1 LNKKILVLLIATL
14 ILLTACGKEKA
25 ESEVKVS
32 ESTVITE
39 INSETADTITEETD
53 TTDTAE
59 TTVPAEKTTAETTVK
74 TTKTE
79 KTTAKTT
86 TRTTKTEKTTAKT
99 TAEETNPPEPS
110 SDDIIKELWN
120 SGQSDVQIEG
130 RGVVTKILADDND
143 GSRHQRFI
151 LKLKSGQTLLVAHNI
166 DIAPRIDNLAV
177 GNTVEFYGEYYYN
190 EQGGGVHWTHSDPDG
205 SHVAGYLK
213 CKGKVY
219 Q

>member
-1 LNKKILVLLIATL
+1 LNKKILILLTATL

-32 ESTVITE
+32 ESVVVSEIDSGVGEIT
-39 INSETADTITEETD
+39 ETADIADTDTSVTTD
-53 TTDTAE
+53 TTAT
-59 TTVPAEKTTAETTVK
+59 TTAETTAK

-79 KTTAKTT
+79 KITTA
-86 TRTTKTEKTTAKT
+86 RTTKTEKTTEIP
-99 TAEETNPPEPS
+99 EETSPPEPS

-120 SGQSDVQIEG
+120 SGQSDVQVEG
-130 RGVVTKILADDND
+130 KGVVTKILSDDND

-166 DIAPRIDNLAV
+166 DIAPRINSLAI
-177 GNTVEFYGEYYYN
+177 GDTVEFYGEYYYN
-190 EQGGGVHWTHSDPDG
+190 EQGGGVHWTHTDPDG

-213 CKGKVY
+213 CKGNVY